1 MPSRIG
7 ATPSTSLR
15 MTDVGK
21 KLKRRITRGKLAG
34 MDSDFTAIKIVGLDE
49 EMTVAS
55 FDHPGLQLIFL
66 RLSQTPPPIWQS
78 SFKKSRKVPRHP
90 HWRQAWIDRKFIVVE
105 CLPDEIEVYHLR
117 DLKQDVARANEYYR
131 EYFKK
136 QAQAER
142 QKKHADH
149 NVRAQLREMK
159 DRLKF
164 D

>member
-1 MPSRIG
+1 ME
-7 ATPSTSLR
+7 
-15 MTDVGK
+15 
-21 KLKRRITRGKLAG
+21 
-34 MDSDFTAIKIVGLDE
+34 SDFTEIKIVDLAD

-55 FDHPGLQLIFL
+55 FDHPQLQLIFL

-78 SFKKSRKVPRHP
+78 YFKELRNVSRHP
-90 HWRQAWIDRKFIVVE
+90 HWRKAWIDRRFIVVE
-105 CLPDEIEVYHLR
+105 CLPDEIEAYHLR
-117 DLKQDVARANEYYR
+117 DLKQDVARANERCR
-131 EYFKK
+131 EYFKG

-159 DRLKF
+159 DRLRF